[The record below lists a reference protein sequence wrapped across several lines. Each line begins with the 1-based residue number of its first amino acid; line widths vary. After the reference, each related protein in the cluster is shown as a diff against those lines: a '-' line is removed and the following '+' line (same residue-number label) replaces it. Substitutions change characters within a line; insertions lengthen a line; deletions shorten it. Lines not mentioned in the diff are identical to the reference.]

1 MNRGTG
7 RMPVPPPNRRPA
19 LVAGGTNAAHR
30 LSCPMSSERSHAL
43 SGALF
48 VLGAI
53 ITWGAYFPYAKLILQ
68 KISPTDF
75 LIFRLGIGTIVLALL
90 NLRLRKSFKIE
101 KRDLVIVL
109 GAGAVG
115 IILHQIIQL
124 NGLRF
129 TSATNT
135 GWILTLIPP
144 VTGLLGWFFLKE
156 HVRGRQILGLAIAT
170 VGVVFFVS
178 KGHPEQL
185 SLGKN
190 LGDVLAFASVIT
202 WSLYTIMTK
211 ARLGRYDPLAVSV
224 IHMFLGFLY
233 FALVGGW
240 GLSTRLG
247 TLTSHD
253 WIVIIAIGAV
263 PSGVAYYWWNAGLK
277 RLSSMDTSMFIFLEA
292 IVASVTASLLLSE
305 SFTLPMVGFAV
316 IIAVGVYVGQA
327 RGRRVLAE

>member
-1 MNRGTG
+1 
-7 RMPVPPPNRRPA
+7 
-19 LVAGGTNAAHR
+19 
-30 LSCPMSSERSHAL
+30 MSSARNQSL
-43 SGALF
+43 TGTLF

-68 KISPTDF
+68 KISPVDF

-90 NLRLRKSFKIE
+90 NLRLRKSFRIE

-109 GAGAVG
+109 GAGVFG
-115 IILHQIIQL
+115 IIIHQIVQL

-156 HVRGRQILGLAIAT
+156 RVRGRQILGLAIAT

-178 KGHPEQL
+178 KGHPERL

-202 WSLYTIMTK
+202 WSIYTIMTK
-211 ARLGRYDPLAVSV
+211 ARLGRYDPLSVSV
-224 IHMFLGFLY
+224 IHMFLGFFF
-233 FALVGGW
+233 FALIGGW
-240 GLSTRLG
+240 GISLRVTALN
-247 TLTSHD
+247 LHD
-253 WIVIIAIGAV
+253 WVVIIAIGVV
-263 PSGVAYYWWNAGLK
+263 PSGLAYYWWNAGLK
-277 RLSSMDTSMFIFLEA
+277 RLSAMDTSMFLFLEA
-292 IVASVTASLLLSE
+292 IVASVTASVLLGE
-305 SFTLPMVGFAV
+305 SFTAPMVAFAGL
-316 IIAVGVYVGQA
+316 IAMGVYVGQA
-327 RGRRVLAE
+327 RAARAGST

>member
-1 MNRGTG
+1 MPSARHDALTGT
-7 RMPVPPPNRRPA
+7 
-19 LVAGGTNAAHR
+19 
-30 LSCPMSSERSHAL
+30 
-43 SGALF
+43 LF

-68 KISPTDF
+68 KISPVDF

-90 NLRLRKSFKIE
+90 NLRLRKSFRIE

-109 GAGAVG
+109 GAGVIG
-115 IILHQIIQL
+115 IIIHQIVQL

-156 HVRGRQILGLAIAT
+156 RVRGRQILGLTIAT
-170 VGVVFFVS
+170 IGVVFFVS

-190 LGDVLAFASVIT
+190 LGDVLAFISVIT
-202 WSLYTIMTK
+202 WSIYTIMTK

-224 IHMFLGFLY
+224 IHMFLGFLF

-240 GLSTRLG
+240 GISTRVT
-247 TLTSHD
+247 TLNLHD
-253 WIVIIAIGAV
+253 WVVIIAIGVV
-263 PSGVAYYWWNAGLK
+263 PSGLAYYWWNAGLK
-277 RLSSMDTSMFIFLEA
+277 RLTAMDTSMFLFIEA
-292 IVASVTASLLLSE
+292 IVASATASALLGE
-305 SFTLPMVGFAV
+305 SFTAPMVAFAGL
-316 IIAVGVYVGQA
+316 IATGVYVGQGRAA
-327 RGRRVLAE
+327 RG

>member
-1 MNRGTG
+1 
-7 RMPVPPPNRRPA
+7 
-19 LVAGGTNAAHR
+19 
-30 LSCPMSSERSHAL
+30 MSSARNQSL
-43 SGALF
+43 TGTLF

-68 KISPTDF
+68 KISPVDF

-90 NLRLRKSFKIE
+90 NLRLRESFKIE

-156 HVRGRQILGLAIAT
+156 RVSGRQILGLTIAT
-170 VGVVFFVS
+170 IGVVFFVS

-185 SLGKN
+185 SFGKN
-190 LGDVLAFASVIT
+190 LGDVLAFVSVIT
-202 WSLYTIMTK
+202 WSIYTIMTK
-211 ARLGRYDPLAVSV
+211 ARLGRYDPLAVSI
-224 IHMFLGFLY
+224 IHMFLGFLF

-240 GLSTRLG
+240 GISTRLAA
-247 TLTSHD
+247 LNLHD
-253 WIVIIAIGAV
+253 WMVIIVIGAV

-277 RLSSMDTSMFIFLEA
+277 RLSSMDTSMFLFLEA
-292 IVASVTASLLLSE
+292 IVASMTASALLGE
-305 SFTLPMVGFAV
+305 AFTLPMMAFAV
-316 IIAVGVYVGQA
+316 LIAMGVYVGQA
-327 RGRRVLAE
+327 RATRAGSK